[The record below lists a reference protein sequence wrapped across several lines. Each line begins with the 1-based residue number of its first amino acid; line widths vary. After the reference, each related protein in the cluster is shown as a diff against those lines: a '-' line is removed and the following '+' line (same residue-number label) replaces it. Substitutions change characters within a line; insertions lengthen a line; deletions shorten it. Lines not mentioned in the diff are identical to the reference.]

1 MGLSKERTLAI
12 SVPLVAAATT
22 YYLYRKNI
30 SKSKDSKAVPCAE
43 AGMIET
49 IQKLGGS
56 ECPFWMMETA
66 RKLGSNVYKMN
77 IPVPGGTYLVGD
89 ADLALRILRD
99 KSSDKPQALYS
110 IFSKITGGLPTIFT
124 STNNDYWKFVRK
136 SSAHAFSKN
145 EVGRMISIAKQAA
158 ETLIRDIDRMIE
170 QDQSFDPAVTMTRLT
185 FDVILSAAF
194 EYTPQP
200 QEFEDFVSS
209 LEICLR
215 EFSYRQST
223 NPLRAMFGILIPEV
237 RQAMREAKKVQA
249 FTQRVLEHYRA
260 NPNKSS
266 LNNTL
271 IRLIADNP
279 DFPSDRHRIGEMVTF
294 LIAGH
299 DTTGFTISNTLILLA
314 QHPQITQKLRSELN
328 QVQDPNEW
336 SKVEYYQHVM
346 KESTRCLPVAATGS
360 IRITG
365 REFEHQEGR
374 MIIPKGANVFM
385 PQYVPYHDDAVFPDP
400 ERFHPDRWI
409 HATKAMNDTIIP
421 FSAGNRNC
429 VGQALAK
436 AEIDALIPLLVTQF
450 DFIVEEEGTPD
461 YFLTLK
467 IAGAKLKAKRIS
479 A

>member
-1 MGLSKERTLAI
+1 
-12 SVPLVAAATT
+12 
-22 YYLYRKNI
+22 
-30 SKSKDSKAVPCAE
+30 
-43 AGMIET
+43 
-49 IQKLGGS
+49 
-56 ECPFWMMETA
+56 
-66 RKLGSNVYKMN
+66 
-77 IPVPGGTYLVGD
+77 
-89 ADLALRILRD
+89 
-99 KSSDKPQALYS
+99 
-110 IFSKITGGLPTIFT
+110 
-124 STNNDYWKFVRK
+124 
-136 SSAHAFSKN
+136 
-145 EVGRMISIAKQAA
+145 
-158 ETLIRDIDRMIE
+158 
-170 QDQSFDPAVTMTRLT
+170 
-185 FDVILSAAF
+185 
-194 EYTPQP
+194 
-200 QEFEDFVSS
+200 
-209 LEICLR
+209 
-215 EFSYRQST
+215 
-223 NPLRAMFGILIPEV
+223 
-237 RQAMREAKKVQA
+237 MREAKKVQA

-385 PQYVPYHDDAVFPDP
+385 PQYVPYHDDTVFPDP

-450 DFIVEEEGTPD
+450 DFTVEEEGTPD

-479 A
+479 V